1 MNNGVLSSRLKEARK
16 KVGLTQQEL
25 ADKIGVAKSVIA
37 GAETK
42 RGISKGL
49 AIKLAKFFETDI
61 TYWTNENA
69 DEEFIQ
75 IAKPFET
82 TKQVVLSLLE
92 QGILDEKALITDN
105 NGRESEIMKVIISA
119 LKFDIRVLIEKSK
132 KR

>member
-16 KVGLTQQEL
+16 KIGLTQQEL

-92 QGILDEKALITDN
+92 QGILDEKALKTDN
-105 NGRESEIMKVIISA
+105 NGHESEIMKVIISA
-119 LKFDIRVLIEKSK
+119 LKFDIRVLIEKNK